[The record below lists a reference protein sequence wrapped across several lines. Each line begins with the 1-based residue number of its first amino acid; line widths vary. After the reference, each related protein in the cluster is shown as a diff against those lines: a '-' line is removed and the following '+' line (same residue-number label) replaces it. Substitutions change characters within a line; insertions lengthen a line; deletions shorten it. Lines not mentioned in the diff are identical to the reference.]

1 MLLIIPAIEIKTGRC
16 VRIVQNEETGTYS
29 SEPIAMARLWRMEN
43 AKSLHVTDVD
53 GAVAGRLCNLDV
65 IEQMI
70 RAVDIPIEL
79 SGGIRSYD
87 DAQRAFNAGVMRIV
101 IGTMLI
107 DNPDEAIKTL
117 ETFGASRVV
126 LGLDICNSF
135 IKVHGRE
142 IDSGLLPATVAS
154 NAKELGFT
162 RIIYKDI
169 HRYGMDIEPN
179 YSAIKMLA
187 ELLQKV
193 QSKSKMRIT
202 VAGGICSIKELLKLQ
217 EFASLGVDSVIIGRA
232 LYENKF
238 SCQQLWRMSE
248 TGHFPYTARI

>member
-1 MLLIIPAIEIKTGRC
+1 
-16 VRIVQNEETGTYS
+16 
-29 SEPIAMARLWRMEN
+29 MARLWRTEN

-79 SGGIRSYD
+79 SGGIRSFE

-101 IGTMLI
+101 IGTMLLEH
-107 DNPDEAIKTL
+107 PDEAIKTL

-126 LGLDICNSF
+126 LGLDISNSR

-142 IDSGLLPATVAS
+142 IDAELLPLTVML
-154 NAKELGFT
+154 NAKQLGFT

-169 HRYGMDIEPN
+169 LRYGTDIEPN
-179 YSAIKMLA
+179 YPALQAIA
-187 ELLQKV
+187 EQLQNAP
-193 QSKSKMRIT
+193 SKTKMRIT

-217 EFASLGVDSVIIGRA
+217 EFESLGIDSVIIGRA

-248 TGHFPYTARI
+248 TGYFPYTARV